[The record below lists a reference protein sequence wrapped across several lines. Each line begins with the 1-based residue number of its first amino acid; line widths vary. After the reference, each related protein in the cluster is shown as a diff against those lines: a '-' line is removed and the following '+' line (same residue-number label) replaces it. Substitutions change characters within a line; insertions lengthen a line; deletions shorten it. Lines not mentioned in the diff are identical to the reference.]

1 MAWRMGGLPP
11 IFLSLFLAVP
21 VFLSSAAYGAD
32 PQAGRAKAS
41 ACVVCHG
48 PLGVATAPSAPHLAG
63 QPAMYLEDQLR
74 RYRDGSR
81 RHEQMTLIAKPLTD
95 DEIEN
100 LAAWFSSIR
109 IQAAPP

>member
-1 MAWRMGGLPP
+1 MARETGGLSPVLLSLSLAGLG
-11 IFLSLFLAVP
+11 FLSP
-21 VFLSSAAYGAD
+21 AASGAD

-74 RYRDGSR
+74 KYRDGSR

-95 DEIEN
+95 AEIEN

>member
-1 MAWRMGGLPP
+1 MGGLPP
-11 IFLSLFLAVP
+11 ILLSLWLGGLGLFAP
-21 VFLSSAAYGAD
+21 AAQGAD
-32 PQAGRAKAS
+32 PQAGRAKAG
-41 ACVVCHG
+41 ACVICHG
-48 PLGVATAPSAPHLAG
+48 PLGVATAPGAPHLAG

-81 RHEQMTLIAKPLTD
+81 RHEQMSLIAKPLTD
-95 DEIEN
+95 AEIEN